1 MIGGD
6 TLCFSDTSTPDDQS
20 DVIDSTLLSELAAN
34 ANTSSSYSAGAW
46 WTFYSSVMSNI
57 AWIMSSFSSFN
68 LPLYPYRVNT
78 TQSYLH
84 EIGQAAIH
92 EIVQHIKS
100 SIYNEKLTRLFD
112 ALNKA
117 GAGSKELTLFAQSHS
132 KVRKDL
138 ILVGISDHGQ
148 GNPALVLLALEISSI
163 DLSDASKL
171 LSPATQFDY
180 KVATLDAQL
189 STDVFNT
196 FKKQIEQKL
205 GDYIKSEVL
214 PVGQ

>member
-6 TLCFSDTSTPDDQS
+6 TLCFSDTSTADDQS
-20 DVIDSTLLSELAAN
+20 DVIDSTLFSELASN
-34 ANTSSSYSAGAW
+34 VNTTSSYSTAAW
-46 WTFYSSVMSNI
+46 WQFYTNVMSNI
-57 AWIMSSFSSFN
+57 AWILSSFTSLN
-68 LPLYPYRVNT
+68 PPQHPYRVNT

-100 SIYNEKLTRLFD
+100 STFNEKLTKLFD

-117 GAGSKELTLFAQSHS
+117 GAGSKELTLFVESHS

-138 ILVGISDHGQ
+138 MLVGISDHGQ

-163 DLSDASKL
+163 DLSDVKTL
-171 LSPATQFDY
+171 LSPASQFDY
-180 KVATLDAQL
+180 KVATLDGQL
-189 STDVFNT
+189 NTDIFNT
-196 FKKQIEQKL
+196 IKKTIEQKL
-205 GDYIKSEVL
+205 GDYLKTKVL

>member
-6 TLCFSDTSTPDDQS
+6 TLCFSDNSTPDDQS
-20 DVIDSTLLSELAAN
+20 DVIDSTLFSELASN
-34 ANTSSSYSAGAW
+34 ANTSSSYSAGTW
-46 WTFYSSVMSNI
+46 WNFYSSVMSNI
-57 AWIMSSFSSFN
+57 AWTVFSFSSFN
-68 LPLYPYRVNT
+68 PPPYPYRVNT

-92 EIVQHIKS
+92 EIVLHIKS
-100 SIYNEKLTRLFD
+100 TMYNEKLTKLFD

-117 GAGSKELTLFAQSHS
+117 GAGSKELTLFVKSHS

-138 ILVGISDHGQ
+138 MLVGISDHGQ

-163 DLSDASKL
+163 DLSDVSKL
-171 LSPATQFDY
+171 LSPASQFDY
-180 KVATLDAQL
+180 KVATLDGQL
-189 STDVFNT
+189 STDVFNRI
-196 FKKQIEQKL
+196 KKQIEKKL
-205 GDYIKSEVL
+205 GDYLKSEVL